1 MDITNKPCH
10 QCGKPLTSA
19 KTLGKVYCSTACTVD
34 SYKLKEQAA
43 PALTP
48 AQWRQQVAEQ
58 VRAGKAHPNPQHL
71 ANRMLDLIRSKTAE
85 LKELQTIKEQA
96 INY

>member
-1 MDITNKPCH
+1 MDIKTKPCH

-19 KTLGKVYCSTACTVD
+19 KTLGKLYCSTACTVD
-34 SYKLKEQAA
+34 SYKLKEKAA

-85 LKELQTIKEQA
+85 LQELQA
-96 INY
+96 IRKKAISY